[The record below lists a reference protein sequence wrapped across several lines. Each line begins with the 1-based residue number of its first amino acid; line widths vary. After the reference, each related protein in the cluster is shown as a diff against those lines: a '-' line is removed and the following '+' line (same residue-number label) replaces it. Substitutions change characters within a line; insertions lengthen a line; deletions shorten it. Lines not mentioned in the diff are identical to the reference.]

1 MKSKIK
7 LKSKCNI
14 VNQNII
20 IFTIIIILITSY
32 YICYIFSLKSK
43 NVVSKY
49 VESDLKQ
56 LSNYYIN
63 NIINKVI
70 NNDNSVKEITNIIK
84 NNNGE
89 IIGVDYDTLLLNNFL
104 NKINERLYLDFNDIS
119 YNNLLK
125 SSKNNIYYIHFGVFN
140 NLMIFEEL
148 GPKIPIKI
156 YLTKNISSNIKTNIE
171 NYGIN
176 NVLIK
181 VYIEVVLNQ
190 RVILPFISKNIKTT
204 QEVLLSMKIING
216 NIPKAYGGLYT
227 YSSDINKLN

>member
-125 SSKNNIYYIHFGVFN
+125 SSKNNIYYIPFGVFN

>member
-104 NKINERLYLDFNDIS
+104 NKINERLYLDFNDIN

-125 SSKNNIYYIHFGVFN
+125 SSKNNIYYIPFGVFN

>member
-63 NIINKVI
+63 NIINIVI

-125 SSKNNIYYIHFGVFN
+125 SSKNNIYYIPFGVFN